1 MDKYLSNF
9 DKLVMIVM
17 TIEEGFLSENLQEKK
32 LALSKLTWYKSF
44 VTPYA
49 MHDNWRKKKRKRENF
64 SKASEGPILTIP
76 ANMQPRL
83 HISKE

>member
-44 VTPYA
+44 VTQYA
-49 MHDNWRKKKRKRENF
+49 MHDNWRKKK
-64 SKASEGPILTIP
+64 T
-76 ANMQPRL
+76 
-83 HISKE
+83 